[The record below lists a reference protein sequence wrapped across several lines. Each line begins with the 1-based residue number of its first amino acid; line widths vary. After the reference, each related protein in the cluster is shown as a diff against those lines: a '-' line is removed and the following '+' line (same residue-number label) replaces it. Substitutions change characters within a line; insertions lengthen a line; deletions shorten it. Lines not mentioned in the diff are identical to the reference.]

1 MQVLCVINFLFL
13 IFVFVL
19 SCTFVTVMVTVEG
32 KLLRLC
38 VLTASMS
45 AIWNWCSGQMPSH
58 SSKSEPCVRLMR
70 PAATVMRNSSSR
82 SSENI
87 PAGIASSF
95 CIRVVKRQRHSH
107 MFTVL
112 DCDKNYNRHYSWLEL
127 RSQSL
132 NCTAHFSN
140 NINLSPVNPV
150 DVLKLWVFVLWCFG
164 QEACPE

>member
-13 IFVFVL
+13 FFFFL
-19 SCTFVTVMVTVEG
+19 SCMFVTVMVTVKG
-32 KLLRLC
+32 KLLC
-38 VLTASMS
+38 VNSQHVRDLKLMFLTYA
-45 AIWNWCSGQMPSH
+45 
-58 SSKSEPCVRLMR
+58 SSKSEPCVRSMR
-70 PAATVMRNSSSR
+70 RAATVMRNSSSR

-95 CIRVVKRQRHSH
+95 CIRVVKHQRHSH

-112 DCDKNYNRHYSWLEL
+112 AIILGQNWDH
-127 RSQSL
+127 SL
-132 NCTAHFSN
+132 TAHFSN
-140 NINLSPVNPV
+140 NINFSPVKPV

>member
-13 IFVFVL
+13 IFYFFL
-19 SCTFVTVMVTVEG
+19 SCMFVTVMVTVKG

-45 AIWNWCSGQMPSH
+45 AIWNWCSGDMPSH
-58 SSKSEPCVRLMR
+58 SSISEPRVRSMR
-70 PAATVMRNSSSR
+70 RAATVMRNSSSR

-95 CIRVVKRQRHSH
+95 CICVVKHQRHSH

-112 DCDKNYNRHYSWLEL
+112 AIILGQNWDH
-127 RSQSL
+127 SL
-132 NCTAHFSN
+132 TAHFSN
-140 NINLSPVNPV
+140 NINFSPVKPV
-150 DVLKLWVFVLWCFG
+150 DVLKLWVFVLWWFG